1 MHPYPVP
8 TMIELSVLGW
18 AGFILIPLSC
28 EAAGMILKFRIPWRW
43 AIQAILLASVVNWF
57 LCLLGLHG
65 LWLFADKFVGFI
77 YFVVGT
83 PLKALV
89 VSGFFAF
96 QNIKSDTKNR
106 ITRYVLRSIGWA
118 ITTGVISWV
127 ATLYYLSFLDS
138 HYTLWR

>member
-8 TMIELSVLGW
+8 TMVELSVLGW

-28 EAAGMILKFRIPWRW
+28 EAAVMILIFRIPWRW
-43 AIQAILLASVVNWF
+43 AIEAILLASVVNWCV
-57 LCLLGLHG
+57 CLLGLHG
-65 LWLFADKFVGFI
+65 LWLFADKFVGLI

-96 QNIKSDTKNR
+96 QNIKSHTKNR
-106 ITRYVLRSIGWA
+106 ITRDVLRSIGWA
-118 ITTGVISWV
+118 ITTGVISWF